1 MSHRAIL
8 FYNALMKILVVEDDL
23 KINAFLVKGLKEAG
37 FLVESVYD
45 GQEAIDF
52 LSIDKGIDLVILD
65 IMLPKKSG
73 LEVLQYVRANHS
85 DLLVLVLSA
94 KRSVTEKIEGFK
106 FGADDYLEKPFSFS
120 ELLMRVY
127 ALLRRSKNNGI
138 AAQTHL
144 NFENLSLDLLAR
156 KVSREGNVIELQ
168 TKEFNL
174 LEYFMRNPD
183 RLLSKT
189 MILEN
194 VYGYNFDTQTNV
206 VDVLVCRLRNKID
219 KGFDEKLIHT
229 IRGLGYVL
237 RKDS

>member
-1 MSHRAIL
+1 
-8 FYNALMKILVVEDDL
+8 MKILVVEDDL

-37 FLVESVYD
+37 FLVESVAD
-45 GQEAIDF
+45 GQEAIHF
-52 LSIDKGIDLVILD
+52 LDIDKSIDLVILD

-73 LEVLQYVRANHS
+73 LEVLQYIRANHS
-85 DLLVLVLSA
+85 ELLVLVLSA
-94 KRSVTEKIEGFK
+94 KRSVAEKVEGFK
-106 FGADDYLEKPFSFS
+106 LGADDYLEKPFSFS

-127 ALLRRSKNNGI
+127 ALLRRSKSGP
-138 AAQTHL
+138 ATTLTHL
-144 NFENLSLDLLAR
+144 NFQDLSLDLLSR
-156 KVSREGNVIELQ
+156 KVSREGQVIELQ

-219 KGFDEKLIHT
+219 KDFQVKLIHT

-237 RKDS
+237 RKDA